1 MKEIKIK
8 FQHQKLIFEID
19 GESYFLL
26 SSEFLELLSAE
37 KMRDVFHN
45 LDPHVKFADLNRFG
59 TAVLYSNLKDRDA
72 SSKEIATALNIS
84 ELILNEW
91 LETIGKNF
99 IEQVKKQRKGDFNAQ
114 YQKLNDFSVS
124 TLIKMY
130 KRI

>member
-1 MKEIKIK
+1 MKKITVK
-8 FQHQKLIFEID
+8 FEHQKLIFEID

-45 LDPHVKFADLNRFG
+45 LDTHVKFADLNRFE

-72 SSKEIATALNIS
+72 SSKEIVTALNIS

-130 KRI
+130 KKI